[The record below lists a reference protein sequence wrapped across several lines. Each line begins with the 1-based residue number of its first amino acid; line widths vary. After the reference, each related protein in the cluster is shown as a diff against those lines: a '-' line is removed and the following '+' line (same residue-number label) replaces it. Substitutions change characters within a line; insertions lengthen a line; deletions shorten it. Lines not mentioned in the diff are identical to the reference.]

1 MRISVF
7 QPDPICPPA
16 RMYTWLE
23 ETGAQVDLIELFHQ
37 PRFPTNP
44 HGIVVLGGRMDAQDD
59 TIGWLAPLKQYLRS
73 STAPILGVC
82 LGHQILA
89 EAFGGQLRI
98 ADPKGPEDGP
108 FRVHFH
114 PAATDDPV
122 VGAMTHAGSIMCA
135 LSHYDSVACLP
146 PGAVELAYSEK
157 YLQAFRLGNRWGV
170 QFHPEVT
177 PTIMGQWWANTGGDA
192 KEMEARMRAVD
203 SDIIRGGRGLTHGF
217 VEFCQ
222 QLHSETR

>member
-1 MRISVF
+1 ML
-7 QPDPICPPA
+7 
-16 RMYTWLE
+16 TWLE
-23 ETGAQVDLIELFHQ
+23 ETGAQVDLIELFDD
-37 PRFPTNP
+37 PRFPTDT
-44 HGIVVLGGRMDAQDD
+44 HGIIVLGGRMDAQDQSV
-59 TIGWLAPLKQYLRS
+59 GWLAPLKHYLRS
-73 STAPILGVC
+73 STVPILGVC

-89 EAFGGQLRI
+89 DTFGGHLSI

-114 PAATDDPV
+114 PAATHDPV
-122 VGAMTHAGSIMCA
+122 VGNMTTDSSIICA
-135 LSHYDSVACLP
+135 LSHYDSVASLP

-177 PTIMGQWWANTGGDA
+177 PAIMGQWWANTGGDA
-192 KEMEARMRAVD
+192 KEMETRMRAVD

-222 QLHSETR
+222 QLHSETP